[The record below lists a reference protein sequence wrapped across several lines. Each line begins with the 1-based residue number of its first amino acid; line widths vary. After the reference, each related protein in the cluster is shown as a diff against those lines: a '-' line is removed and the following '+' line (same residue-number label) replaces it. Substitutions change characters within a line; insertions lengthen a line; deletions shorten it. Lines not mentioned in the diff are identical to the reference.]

1 MSKAV
6 PWSIKGVDFDVRE
19 AAKEAARRDG
29 VTLGEW
35 MNRAIA
41 DRAAEIGVSAQEF
54 DADERLEAVAA
65 QLARLSREAEG
76 DAPPRRRA
84 EPARRQDR
92 ERVERERM
100 ERERAAVARNEETD
114 WDDDLLRDRA
124 ARRRAST
131 ERTPPRPAPRD
142 FFARTE
148 AEDVRPS
155 RSSAAAAP
163 APDDEDA
170 EEYSSGSL
178 ARPARAGAPSKADDR
193 LHMRLDERL
202 AEIERRLKRD
212 EKQEIKPLHGMIA
225 SVQDRLGEIET
236 RLTKRD
242 RFADDRPLRGA
253 LERLEGRIEAMS
265 RRSEEMSRRNEETAD
280 EAPLRQ
286 LDARLAAILSQLE
299 RVEASPPSA
308 AREEQFSRLE
318 KRFDALLT
326 RLDRP
331 APAVAAPPRRGLD
344 DAVAEIA
351 ARQRD
356 LDSAV
361 SRAPRPPSPQLTA
374 MLDERFEA
382 LARKFDLA
390 AAKTTPPV
398 PAVAEKA
405 RIDLLQNGIQA
416 LSGRIEDMRKD
427 FTAAGAHS
435 RAALETLARDLSGR
449 VEAALAA
456 PSDAG
461 VKGLAELRRDISV
474 LSRSLG
480 DVAPRAAVSGLE
492 NAMRD
497 LANRVDAT
505 REAMLR
511 AASARPEPTSSAEL
525 EALGKQVAAMGRTL
539 ADLAPRSQ
547 VSSLESAVRALSARI
562 ERSRDEGMREV
573 VLAPIESLASDVRRA
588 LAEAG
593 ASANFEGVSHQLQE
607 VESKIEQLRQTG
619 GADRADFLQVFDQSE
634 QIRAM
639 IAQAM
644 EKMAPIERL
653 ERQVA
658 GLGERLEDVARQTRE
673 ANAAQIA
680 LPWGEIESRL
690 NDLATRIDR
699 AAFER
704 APQPAVDD
712 ARFDDISRRLEVMHE
727 ALASR
732 IDRVAQDRAP
742 APIADDGRFDDIARR
757 LDVVHE
763 ALASRIDRAAL
774 DHAPAPGII
783 DDSRLDDFSRRL
795 DFVHHALASRIDD
808 AEAET
813 RAHAPELESLLRAL
827 SEKLDAG
834 PAPMIGA
841 EALESVERRMAE
853 ISKRLEHGD
862 TEADRRLQRAIEQ
875 ITERLDLARDPESED
890 RNAREIADLREKT
903 ESSDRR
909 AQQTL
914 SAVHETLEKVVDRL
928 AMIEEDVI
936 EARGAAE
943 AAARA
948 PATPTQDGRPQLD
961 VHDNDFLMEPGAGR
975 PGERQV
981 HSRAFAL
988 RERDKMEPEDAVLGL
1003 GARAE
1008 AAEQAEAKPTQSN
1021 YIDVARRALAARVAA
1036 EAAEKF
1042 DADKQQR
1049 PGAPT
1054 PAPASASVAEEASAR
1069 FVRPLKVSGK
1079 GGSRR
1084 MPALLFTAVSVL
1096 SIGAYQA
1103 YRLFDNSTPPMQA
1116 VPEPHVDKVQPAA
1129 QPPAQAPA
1137 PAADASPAKPAE
1149 SAAPPATAFPAAPAP
1164 AAPGPQSSAAPVA
1177 MPTATLNS
1185 APIMPSS
1192 VLAPKSAKG
1201 SDIGKSA
1208 GLPDP
1213 LATGAIGARPNSLS
1227 SIQAGAQAVAIKD
1240 MAEKGDPAAQF
1251 DYGARLAEGRGVN
1264 QDKGAAVGWFER
1276 AAAQGLPQAQYRL
1289 GAIYEKGV
1297 GAPRDPAKARDYY
1310 EKAANQG
1317 NVRAMHNLAVIL
1329 AEGVDGKPDYAAAAN
1344 WFRRAAEYGVRDS
1357 QFNLAILY
1365 ARGMGVPQN
1374 LGQSYLWFAVAAQQ
1388 GDEDAARKRDEVGAQ
1403 LDAAALGAAKKQVAD
1418 FHAKAPA
1425 PAVNEPPSATVSPGA
1440 AASAVS
1446 AAVGKALSK
1455 I

>member
-65 QLARLSREAEG
+65 QLARLSRESEG
-76 DAPPRRRA
+76 EAPSPRRSA
-84 EPARRQDR
+84 EPARRQ
-92 ERVERERM
+92 
-100 ERERAAVARNEETD
+100 ERAPIARQERAPIARTEQERAPVARTEDAE
-114 WDDDLLRDRA
+114 WDDDLLRERA

-131 ERTPPRPAPRD
+131 ERKSPRPAPRD

-148 AEDVRPS
+148 AEDIRPP
-155 RSSAAAAP
+155 RTSSAAATW
-163 APDDEDA
+163 DDEGSDEQSGRGARGGVTSRDA
-170 EEYSSGSL
+170 E
-178 ARPARAGAPSKADDR
+178 P
-193 LHMRLDERL
+193 LHARLDERL
-202 AEIERRLKRD
+202 AEIERRLKLD
-212 EKQEIKPLHGMIA
+212 EKQEIKPPLHGMIA

-265 RRSEEMSRRNEETAD
+265 RRSEEVSRRSEEAAD

-286 LDARLAAILSQLE
+286 LDARLAAILSRLE

-331 APAVAAPPRRGLD
+331 APAPAAPPRRGLD

-356 LDSAV
+356 LDSAA
-361 SRAPRPPSPQLTA
+361 SRGPRPPSPQLTA

-390 AAKTTPPV
+390 AQAAPPV

-435 RAALETLARDLSGR
+435 HAALESLARDLSGR

-461 VKGLAELRRDISV
+461 VKGLTELRRDISV
-474 LSRSLG
+474 LSRNLG

-525 EALGKQVAAMGRTL
+525 EALGKQVAAMSRTL

-573 VLAPIESLASDVRRA
+573 VLAPIESLAGDVRRA

-593 ASANFEGVSHQLQE
+593 ASANFEGVSRQLQE
-607 VESKIEQLRQTG
+607 VEGKIEELRQTG
-619 GADRADFLQVFDQSE
+619 GVDRADFLQVFDQSE

-699 AAFER
+699 ASFDR

-742 APIADDGRFDDIARR
+742 APG
-757 LDVVHE
+757 V
-763 ALASRIDRAAL
+763 
-774 DHAPAPGII
+774 I
-783 DDSRLDDFSRRL
+783 DDSRLEDFSRRL

-808 AEAET
+808 AETES
-813 RAHAPELESLLRAL
+813 RAHAPELESLMRAL
-827 SEKLDAG
+827 SEKLDAE
-834 PAPMIGA
+834 PAAAIGA
-841 EALESVERRMAE
+841 DAFESVERRMAE

-862 TEADRRLQRAIEQ
+862 TEAERRLQRAIEQ
-875 ITERLDLARDPESED
+875 ITERLDLARDPERED

-948 PATPTQDGRPQLD
+948 PATPAQDGRPQLD
-961 VHDNDFLMEPGAGR
+961 VDADDFLMEPGAGR
-975 PGERQV
+975 PGERQD
-981 HSRAFAL
+981 HSRAFSL
-988 RERDKMEPEDAVLGL
+988 RERDELAPEDTVLGL
-1003 GARAE
+1003 GGRAE
-1008 AAEQAEAKPTQSN
+1008 AAEQAEAKSTQSN

-1042 DADKQQR
+1042 DADKQLR
-1049 PGAPT
+1049 PAA
-1054 PAPASASVAEEASAR
+1054 PAPAAEEASAR

-1103 YRLFDNSTPPMQA
+1103 YRIFDNSTPPMQA
-1116 VPEPHVDKVQPAA
+1116 VPEPHADKGQPAA
-1129 QPPAQAPA
+1129 QAPAQNPAQAAPAQGASAQVPA
-1137 PAADASPAKPAE
+1137 PAADAAPAKPVE
-1149 SAAPPATAFPAAPAP
+1149 SAAPPATAFPAL
-1164 AAPGPQSSAAPVA
+1164 PGPQSSAAPVA

-1192 VLAPKSAKG
+1192 ALAPKSAKVSESAKV

-1213 LATGAIGARPNSLS
+1213 LATGAISTRPNSLS
-1227 SIQAGAQAVAIKD
+1227 AVQAGVQAVAIKD

-1264 QDKGAAVGWFER
+1264 QDKAAAVAWFEK

-1365 ARGMGVPQN
+1365 ARGMGVPRN
-1374 LGQSYLWFAVAAQQ
+1374 LGQSYLWFAIAAQQ
-1388 GDEDAARKRDEVGAQ
+1388 GDEDAAKKRDEVGAQ
-1403 LDAAALGAAKKQVAD
+1403 LDAATLGAAKKQVAD

-1425 PAVNEPPSATVSPGA
+1425 PAVNEPPSATVSSGA

>member
-1 MSKAV
+1 
-6 PWSIKGVDFDVRE
+6 
-19 AAKEAARRDG
+19 
-29 VTLGEW
+29 
-35 MNRAIA
+35 
-41 DRAAEIGVSAQEF
+41 
-54 DADERLEAVAA
+54 
-65 QLARLSREAEG
+65 
-76 DAPPRRRA
+76 
-84 EPARRQDR
+84 
-92 ERVERERM
+92 
-100 ERERAAVARNEETD
+100 
-114 WDDDLLRDRA
+114 
-124 ARRRAST
+124 
-131 ERTPPRPAPRD
+131 
-142 FFARTE
+142 
-148 AEDVRPS
+148 
-155 RSSAAAAP
+155 
-163 APDDEDA
+163 
-170 EEYSSGSL
+170 
-178 ARPARAGAPSKADDR
+178 
-193 LHMRLDERL
+193 
-202 AEIERRLKRD
+202 
-212 EKQEIKPLHGMIA
+212 
-225 SVQDRLGEIET
+225 
-236 RLTKRD
+236 
-242 RFADDRPLRGA
+242 
-253 LERLEGRIEAMS
+253 
-265 RRSEEMSRRNEETAD
+265 
-280 EAPLRQ
+280 
-286 LDARLAAILSQLE
+286 
-299 RVEASPPSA
+299 
-308 AREEQFSRLE
+308 
-318 KRFDALLT
+318 
-326 RLDRP
+326 
-331 APAVAAPPRRGLD
+331 
-344 DAVAEIA
+344 
-351 ARQRD
+351 
-356 LDSAV
+356 
-361 SRAPRPPSPQLTA
+361 
-374 MLDERFEA
+374 
-382 LARKFDLA
+382 
-390 AAKTTPPV
+390 
-398 PAVAEKA
+398 
-405 RIDLLQNGIQA
+405 
-416 LSGRIEDMRKD
+416 
-427 FTAAGAHS
+427 
-435 RAALETLARDLSGR
+435 
-449 VEAALAA
+449 
-456 PSDAG
+456 
-461 VKGLAELRRDISV
+461 
-474 LSRSLG
+474 
-480 DVAPRAAVSGLE
+480 
-492 NAMRD
+492 
-497 LANRVDAT
+497 
-505 REAMLR
+505 
-511 AASARPEPTSSAEL
+511 
-525 EALGKQVAAMGRTL
+525 
-539 ADLAPRSQ
+539 
-547 VSSLESAVRALSARI
+547 
-562 ERSRDEGMREV
+562 MREV
-573 VLAPIESLASDVRRA
+573 VLAPIESLAGDVRRA

-593 ASANFEGVSHQLQE
+593 ASANFEGVSRQLQE
-607 VESKIEQLRQTG
+607 VEGKIEELRQTG
-619 GADRADFLQVFDQSE
+619 GADRAGFLQVFDQSE

-658 GLGERLEDVARQTRE
+658 GLGERLEDVARQTRD

-690 NDLATRIDR
+690 TDLATRIDR
-699 AAFER
+699 ASFDR
-704 APQPAVDD
+704 AQQPAVDD

-742 APIADDGRFDDIARR
+742 AP
-757 LDVVHE
+757 
-763 ALASRIDRAAL
+763 
-774 DHAPAPGII
+774 GIV
-783 DDSRLDDFSRRL
+783 DDSRLEDFSRRL

-808 AEAET
+808 AETET

-827 SEKLDAG
+827 SEKLDAE
-834 PAPMIGA
+834 PAAAIGA

-853 ISKRLEHGD
+853 ISRRLELGD

-875 ITERLDLARDPESED
+875 ITERLDLARDPERED

-948 PATPTQDGRPQLD
+948 PATPAPDGWTRPD
-961 VHDNDFLMEPGAGR
+961 VDADDFLMEPGAGR
-975 PGERQV
+975 PGERQD
-981 HSRAFAL
+981 HSRAFSL
-988 RERDKMEPEDAVLGL
+988 RDRDEMEPEDEVLGF

-1008 AAEQAEAKPTQSN
+1008 AAEQAEAKPSQSN

-1049 PGAPT
+1049 SGA
-1054 PAPASASVAEEASAR
+1054 PAPAAEQASAR

-1096 SIGAYQA
+1096 AIGAYQA
-1103 YRLFDNSTPPMQA
+1103 YRIFDNSTPPMQA
-1116 VPEPHVDKVQPAA
+1116 VPAPRADNGQPAA
-1129 QPPAQAPA
+1129 QAPGQSPALAPA
-1137 PAADASPAKPAE
+1137 PAADATPPKPVEPAKPVE
-1149 SAAPPATAFPAAPAP
+1149 SAAPPATAFP

-1185 APIMPSS
+1185 APIMPSA
-1192 VLAPKSAKG
+1192 VLAPKSGKV

-1213 LATGAIGARPNSLS
+1213 LATGAIGARPNTLS
-1227 SIQAGAQAVAIKD
+1227 AVQAGAQAVAIKD

-1264 QDKGAAVGWFER
+1264 QDKGAAVGWFEK

-1297 GAPRDPAKARDYY
+1297 GAPRDPAKARDFY

-1365 ARGMGVPQN
+1365 ARGMGVPKN

-1388 GDEDAARKRDEVGAQ
+1388 GDEDAAKKRDEVGAQ
-1403 LDAAALGAAKKQVAD
+1403 LDAATLGAAKKQVAD
-1418 FHAKAPA
+1418 FHAKTPA
-1425 PAVNEPPSATVSPGA
+1425 PAVNEPPAATVSTGA

>member
-1 MSKAV
+1 MKPFIRRINRDLKMSKAV

-92 ERVERERM
+92 
-100 ERERAAVARNEETD
+100 AAVARTEETD

-155 RSSAAAAP
+155 RYSGAAAP
-163 APDDEDA
+163 AQDDEDA
-170 EEYSSGSL
+170 EDYSSGSV
-178 ARPARAGAPSKADDR
+178 ARPARAAAPPKADDR
-193 LHMRLDERL
+193 LHVRLDERL

-253 LERLEGRIEAMS
+253 LERLESRIEAMS
-265 RRSEEMSRRNEETAD
+265 RRSEEAAD

-286 LDARLAAILSQLE
+286 LDARLATILSRLE

-435 RAALETLARDLSGR
+435 RAALEALARDLSGR

-511 AASARPEPTSSAEL
+511 AASARPEATSSAEL

-547 VSSLESAVRALSARI
+547 VSSLESAVRALSTRI

-607 VESKIEQLRQTG
+607 VESKIEELRQTG

-680 LPWGEIESRL
+680 LPWGEIGSRL

-699 AAFER
+699 AAFDR
-704 APQPAVDD
+704 APRPAVDD

-742 APIADDGRFDDIARR
+742 AA
-757 LDVVHE
+757 
-763 ALASRIDRAAL
+763 
-774 DHAPAPGII
+774 GII
-783 DDSRLDDFSRRL
+783 DDF
-795 DFVHHALASRIDD
+795 
-808 AEAET
+808 T
-813 RAHAPELESLLRAL
+813 
-827 SEKLDAG
+827 
-834 PAPMIGA
+834 
-841 EALESVERRMAE
+841 
-853 ISKRLEHGD
+853 
-862 TEADRRLQRAIEQ
+862 
-875 ITERLDLARDPESED
+875 
-890 RNAREIADLREKT
+890 
-903 ESSDRR
+903 
-909 AQQTL
+909 
-914 SAVHETLEKVVDRL
+914 
-928 AMIEEDVI
+928 
-936 EARGAAE
+936 
-943 AAARA
+943 
-948 PATPTQDGRPQLD
+948 
-961 VHDNDFLMEPGAGR
+961 
-975 PGERQV
+975 
-981 HSRAFAL
+981 
-988 RERDKMEPEDAVLGL
+988 
-1003 GARAE
+1003 
-1008 AAEQAEAKPTQSN
+1008 
-1021 YIDVARRALAARVAA
+1021 
-1036 EAAEKF
+1036 
-1042 DADKQQR
+1042 
-1049 PGAPT
+1049 
-1054 PAPASASVAEEASAR
+1054 
-1069 FVRPLKVSGK
+1069 SG
-1079 GGSRR
+1079 
-1084 MPALLFTAVSVL
+1084 
-1096 SIGAYQA
+1096 
-1103 YRLFDNSTPPMQA
+1103 
-1116 VPEPHVDKVQPAA
+1116 
-1129 QPPAQAPA
+1129 
-1137 PAADASPAKPAE
+1137 
-1149 SAAPPATAFPAAPAP
+1149 
-1164 AAPGPQSSAAPVA
+1164 
-1177 MPTATLNS
+1177 
-1185 APIMPSS
+1185 
-1192 VLAPKSAKG
+1192 
-1201 SDIGKSA
+1201 
-1208 GLPDP
+1208 
-1213 LATGAIGARPNSLS
+1213 
-1227 SIQAGAQAVAIKD
+1227 
-1240 MAEKGDPAAQF
+1240 
-1251 DYGARLAEGRGVN
+1251 
-1264 QDKGAAVGWFER
+1264 
-1276 AAAQGLPQAQYRL
+1276 
-1289 GAIYEKGV
+1289 
-1297 GAPRDPAKARDYY
+1297 
-1310 EKAANQG
+1310 
-1317 NVRAMHNLAVIL
+1317 
-1329 AEGVDGKPDYAAAAN
+1329 
-1344 WFRRAAEYGVRDS
+1344 
-1357 QFNLAILY
+1357 
-1365 ARGMGVPQN
+1365 
-1374 LGQSYLWFAVAAQQ
+1374 
-1388 GDEDAARKRDEVGAQ
+1388 
-1403 LDAAALGAAKKQVAD
+1403 
-1418 FHAKAPA
+1418 
-1425 PAVNEPPSATVSPGA
+1425 
-1440 AASAVS
+1440 
-1446 AAVGKALSK
+1446 
-1455 I
+1455 